1 MESNLNIPCLL
12 WCICGRRIGSLLKQ
26 KKNAETKFHVGKGD
40 KNTDGLEGTGG
51 SSEICQAQKDGH
63 CMISLISGI

>member
-1 MESNLNIPCLL
+1 MLALVYL
-12 WCICGRRIGSLLKQ
+12 WKKNRVFTQ
-26 KKNAETKFHVGKGD
+26 TEKKNAETKFHVGKGD